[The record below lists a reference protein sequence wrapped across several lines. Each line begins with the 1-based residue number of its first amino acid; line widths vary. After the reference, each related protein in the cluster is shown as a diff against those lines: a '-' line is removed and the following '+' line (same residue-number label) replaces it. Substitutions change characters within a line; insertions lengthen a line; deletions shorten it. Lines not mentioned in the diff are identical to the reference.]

1 MPSFKKTLF
10 AASLLALSASP
21 AQAFFD
27 GMVAGMTSVTNNLI
41 DSGENVT
48 ITSINTTSTTVLL
61 LSNDI
66 GKMADRINVMADKIG
81 VMADRIG
88 VMADRIVL
96 TESMMASF
104 AHKVAD
110 NNHHLATLQYGAS
123 NEVRRGAEAA
133 VQIPVATRVQYAVNS
148 AAQAVYSGNPYL
160 SRPNLPASAPAASQC
175 VAAWKA
181 PVNGAVC

>member
-10 AASLLALSASP
+10 AAGFLALSASP
-21 AQAFFD
+21 AHAFFD

-41 DSGENVT
+41 DSSENVT
-48 ITSINTTSTTVLL
+48 ITTINTTSTTILL

-96 TESMMASF
+96 TESMMANF

-123 NEVRRGAEAA
+123 NGVSRGAEAA
-133 VQIPVATRVQYAVNS
+133 VQVPAATRVQYAVNPAVP
-148 AAQAVYSGNPYL
+148 AAYSGNPYL
-160 SRPNLPASAPAASQC
+160 SRPGLPTSTPAASQC
-175 VAAWKA
+175 VAGWKA
-181 PVNGAVC
+181 PADGAVC